1 MCNTTQVHVKYITSP
16 FVIPVVYLFH
26 VHGYFIILHPSTH
39 TSTPFY
45 TPHLPL
51 QPLHLPT
58 HTTTP
63 LYTLLHI
70 PYTLH
75 TLLHI
80 PLHPTH
86 PPTPLYTLH
95 TPPHSR
101 VMPSQRSQRWHS
113 LTWAGNPSSPWSMC
127 PWMEQACDAWW

>member
-16 FVIPVVYLFH
+16 FVIPVVCLFH
-26 VHGYFIILHPSTH
+26 TWL
-39 TSTPFY
+39 FY
-45 TPHLPL
+45 HS
-51 QPLHLPT
+51 
-58 HTTTP
+58 TP
-63 LYTLLHI
+63 LYTHLC
-70 PYTLH
+70 
-75 TLLHI
+75 TLLHTTSPPYTHYHTPLHI
-80 PLHPTH
+80 ATHTLHPTHPSTPYTPSYTPLHPAH

-127 PWMEQACDAWW
+127 PWMEQACDA